1 MRNISPSNFY
11 NKKCFS
17 PKRKATSHTSSLFT
31 ITYYFQKILNADAF
45 RIFWQGREDSNPR
58 PTVLETGTLPTE
70 LHPCI
75 QRLTLYHIPSH
86 FAIPFLKI
94 FLFFYF
100 SLSLYIF
107 LFLYNCSPSLKAP
120 LSEQKTQKLLCASAF
135 FMCLKAYLCILP
147 EPSPFAS
154 FSTSAT
160 LTIL

>member
-1 MRNISPSNFY
+1 MRTVSAHIIRRSRHHVRSTHHLPQANIIPKQKASR
-11 NKKCFS
+11 KTCF
-17 PKRKATSHTSSLFT
+17 L
-31 ITYYFQKILNADAF
+31 
-45 RIFWQGREDSNPR
+45 FWQGREDSNPR

-100 SLSLYIF
+100 PLSLYIF

-135 FMCLKAYLCILP
+135 FMCPKAYLCILP